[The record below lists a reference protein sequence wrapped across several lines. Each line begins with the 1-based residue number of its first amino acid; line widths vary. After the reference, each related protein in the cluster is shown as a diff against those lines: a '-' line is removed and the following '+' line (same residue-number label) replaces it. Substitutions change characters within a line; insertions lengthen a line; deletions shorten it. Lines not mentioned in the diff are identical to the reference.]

1 MAKITISTDEYNAM
15 QTSLDIA
22 NKDIAL
28 LDSLVSDYRGLVNL
42 YKEAVDE
49 LVNTGLYERV
59 FSFDKL
65 VNKLNLNKL
74 EEIKEILKQ
83 KR

>member
-15 QTSLDIA
+15 QTSLDTA

-28 LDSLVSDYRGLVNL
+28 LDSLVNDYRMLVTF
-42 YKEAVDE
+42 YKEALDE

-65 VNKLNLNKL
+65 VKKINLNKL
-74 EEIKEILKQ
+74 EEIKENLKQ